1 MEYNESNIKF
11 VSSLKKKTA
20 LELDNL
26 TFKSTT
32 KTYSACSM
40 CKSETKS
47 ISSTEK
53 RWEYTT

>member
-32 KTYSACSM
+32 RTHSVHSM
-40 CKSETKS
+40 CKSEMKSIGSTKS
-47 ISSTEK
+47 
-53 RWEYTT
+53 WEYTT